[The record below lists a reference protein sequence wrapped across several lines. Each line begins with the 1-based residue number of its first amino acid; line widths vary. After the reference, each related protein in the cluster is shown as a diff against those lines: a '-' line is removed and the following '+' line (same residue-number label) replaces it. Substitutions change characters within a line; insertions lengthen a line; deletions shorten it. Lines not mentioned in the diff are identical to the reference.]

1 MSTADPAPDSPG
13 SPAAAGTPND
23 PGLPADA
30 GSLAAGFGART
41 GTADAGTRAAGFGA
55 RTGTAPRATAAGTT
69 IGTGA
74 QAAGIGMGAGGGPGG
89 TAAAAGRGVAVAAP
103 HPAAIDAARAVV
115 AAGGNAFDAAL
126 AAAAALTVAYPHQ
139 CSVGGDLVAI
149 VRPAGGE
156 AQAVLSIG
164 AAAANVDVD
173 ALRAGGERMPFGGPL
188 TVTVPGVVAG
198 WAAIA
203 GLGAS
208 LPLTALLEPAIRLAG
223 DGVPVSP
230 GLHRATLGRLDGV
243 KADPGLSALLLDPAT
258 GEPVRTLVQPALA
271 ETLRQ
276 IGANWRAFY
285 KGHLAHRLADG
296 LAALGSPLT
305 ADDLAAHRAE
315 VTTPLTTTVGDVTW
329 SAAPPPVQGATFL
342 AIAGATTSG
351 ATAPS
356 AMAPGAAAPSAMA
369 PGAAAPSAMAPNAMA
384 PDPTASSAA
393 ASGATAPS
401 TAPSDATAPSAAA
414 PDPTASSAAA
424 SGATAPSAAPSDAT
438 APSATASGAT
448 APGAAASGAADTGGT
463 GAAGVG
469 GPVADVTADAADP
482 PADAVEARAAALLTD
497 ARRAQLARDALLGD
511 PRTGPIDLDG
521 LLLRT
526 TDAFPGAD
534 GGPKPAGDTVAVT
547 AVDAAGNAVTL
558 IQSVFQSFG
567 SGLLEPGTGLVLH
580 NRGSSFS
587 LDPAHPARIAPG
599 VRPPH
604 TLCPTLA
611 TTPEGGVAALG
622 CQGGRSQAWI
632 LAQVAP
638 SVLDATDLDGLLAR
652 PRWIIGAREIGR
664 EVPTLLLE
672 PGTPGVSALTRTAK
686 GLDLA
691 VDTTAGPHDDA
702 GHIQIARRTGGVL
715 AAASDPR
722 ADGLAAVL

>member
-1 MSTADPAPDSPG
+1 MSAADPTTGVPAAPG
-13 SPAAAGTPND
+13 SA
-23 PGLPADA
+23 
-30 GSLAAGFGART
+30 
-41 GTADAGTRAAGFGA
+41 
-55 RTGTAPRATAAGTT
+55 GTAPVHSTASGTAPGVGTAGVSTAGVGAAGDS
-69 IGTGA
+69 A
-74 QAAGIGMGAGGGPGG
+74 ARDDAARDSAAGGV
-89 TAAAAGRGVAVAAP
+89 RGFRVAVAAP

-139 CSVGGDLVAI
+139 CSVGGDLVAV

-164 AAAANVDVD
+164 AAAAEVDVD
-173 ALRAGGERMPFGGPL
+173 ALRAGGERMPFGGPQ

-198 WAAIA
+198 WASVAA
-203 GLGAS
+203 LGAS
-208 LPLTALLEPAIRLAG
+208 LPLSTLLDPAIGLADG
-223 DGVPVSP
+223 GVPVSP
-230 GLHRATLGRLDGV
+230 GLHRATLGRRDGV
-243 KADPGLSALLLDPAT
+243 TADPGLSALLLDPET

-276 IGANWRAFY
+276 IGANWRSFY
-285 KGHLAHRLADG
+285 RGHLAHRLADG

-305 ADDLAAHRAE
+305 AGDLAAHRAE
-315 VTTPLTTTVGDVTW
+315 VTAPLTTTVGDVTW

-342 AIAGATTSG
+342 AIAG
-351 ATAPS
+351 
-356 AMAPGAAAPSAMA
+356 
-369 PGAAAPSAMAPNAMA
+369 
-384 PDPTASSAA
+384 
-393 ASGATAPS
+393 
-401 TAPSDATAPSAAA
+401 
-414 PDPTASSAAA
+414 
-424 SGATAPSAAPSDAT
+424 
-438 APSATASGAT
+438 SATDA
-448 APGAAASGAADTGGT
+448 GT
-463 GAAGVG
+463 
-469 GPVADVTADAADP
+469 
-482 PADAVEARAAALLTD
+482 LLTD

-511 PRTGPIDLDG
+511 PRTGPVDLDG

-526 TDAFPGAD
+526 AESFAGAD

-547 AVDAAGNAVTL
+547 AVDADGNAVTL

-567 SGLLEPGTGLVLH
+567 SGLLESGTGLVLH

-604 TLCPTLA
+604 TLCPALA
-611 TTPEGGVAALG
+611 TTPAGDVTALG
-622 CQGGRSQAWI
+622 CQGGRAQPWI

-638 SVLDATDLDGLLAR
+638 AVLDSTDLDGLLAR
-652 PRWIIGAREIGR
+652 PRWVIGAREIGR
-664 EVPTLLLE
+664 DVPTLLLE
-672 PGTPGVSALTRTAK
+672 PDTPEVDALTRTAG
-686 GLDLA
+686 GLGLV

-702 GHIQIARRTGGVL
+702 GHVQVARLTGGAL